1 MKTREVVLTAA
12 GCAAGR
18 LAGKINAMIVASKEG
33 KMAQNAGVT
42 GRSVN
47 FMQSFCK
54 YGHILNKKSGLLS
67 VGVKKLLIQTRI
79 KKGGV

>member
-12 GCAAGR
+12 ICAAGR

-33 KMAQNAGVT
+33 KMAQNAGVI

-47 FMQSFCK
+47 FM
-54 YGHILNKKSGLLS
+54 
-67 VGVKKLLIQTRI
+67 
-79 KKGGV
+79 